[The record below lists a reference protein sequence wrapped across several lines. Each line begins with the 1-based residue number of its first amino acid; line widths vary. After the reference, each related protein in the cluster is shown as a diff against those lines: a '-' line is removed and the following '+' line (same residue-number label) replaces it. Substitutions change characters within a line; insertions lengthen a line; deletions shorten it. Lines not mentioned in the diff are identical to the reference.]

1 MSSGIQREAEPKTEK
16 SLQQWKSC
24 FREARELYLGTSVP
38 ELCSAPSPLEF
49 HRFVTFSPLLSKS
62 VFLNL
67 HHHLQI
73 RDWVSPNLPVVIRG
87 GASHFPAI
95 DSWTPQLLRSRIGQA
110 KVTVAV
116 TPDGLADAPKVGVF
130 FSSVSSVFYNMI
142 QRHWVFSLPS
152 KSKVRVTSLSC
163 QKRGG

>member
-1 MSSGIQREAEPKTEK
+1 MNTEQWHSKGGGEKEK

-142 QRHWVFSLPS
+142 HR
-152 KSKVRVTSLSC
+152 R
-163 QKRGG
+163 

>member
-1 MSSGIQREAEPKTEK
+1 MNTE
-16 SLQQWKSC
+16 QWHSKGGGAKDRKVSAAMEVLF

-130 FSSVSSVFYNMI
+130 FFPECLICILQDDSPSLSVFI
-142 QRHWVFSLPS
+142 AI
-152 KSKVRVTSLSC
+152 KI
-163 QKRGG
+163 

>member
-1 MSSGIQREAEPKTEK
+1 M
-16 SLQQWKSC
+16 
-24 FREARELYLGTSVP
+24 P

-130 FSSVSSVFYNMI
+130 FFLVSHLYS
-142 QRHWVFSLPS
+142 
-152 KSKVRVTSLSC
+152 TT
-163 QKRGG
+163 